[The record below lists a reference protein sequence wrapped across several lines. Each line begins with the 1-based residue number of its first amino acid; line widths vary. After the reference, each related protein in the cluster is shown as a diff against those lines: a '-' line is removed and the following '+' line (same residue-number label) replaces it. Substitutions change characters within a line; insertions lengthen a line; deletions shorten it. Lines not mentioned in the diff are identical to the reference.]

1 MSFESSHLHIL
12 LESKEYLFSTQI
24 EIFKWVSSNSG
35 KSVVLWEKILDWHLS
50 AHHNLIPTFNQHQ
63 TDSQNLKVVTVDFSK
78 PQSANLLNAK

>member
-35 KSVVLWEKILDWHLS
+35 KSVGFMEKNPHWHLR
-50 AHHNLIPTFNQHQ
+50 AQHNLIPTFNQHQ
-63 TDSQNLKVVTVDFSK
+63 NDSKI
-78 PQSANLLNAK
+78 